1 MLQSVS
7 MKLKTVL
14 DVSTVV
20 VLLSA
25 AVYAYTV
32 LVPDN
37 GVSPAIDMV
46 RKTTTGKDYPWQ
58 QECDATCAKFLG
70 TTAMQEID
78 GAGCN
83 DLLIGF
89 MFGLGNDY
97 EKALRDRIVSIPG
110 CSLSGM
116 R

>member
-1 MLQSVS
+1 
-7 MKLKTVL
+7 MKLKTVV
-14 DVSTVV
+14 DVSTVA
-20 VLLSA
+20 VLLAA
-25 AVYAYTV
+25 AVYAYTA
-32 LVPDN
+32 LAPEN
-37 GVSPAIDMV
+37 AVSPAIDMV
-46 RKTTTGKDYPWQ
+46 RKTTTGKDYSWQ
-58 QECDATCAKFLG
+58 KECDATCAKFLG

-83 DLLIGF
+83 DLLLGF

-97 EKALRDRIVSIPG
+97 EKALRDKIVSIPG